1 MAERRADWL
10 SVAEARERVLAG
22 VAVLPPERRALE
34 DCLGHVLA
42 ETITSPIDLPPWDN
56 SAMDGYAVRAEDVR
70 GASER
75 RPVVL
80 RLIDDVPAGR
90 FASQS
95 VSPGTAIRVMTG
107 APIPDGADT
116 VVRVYRMLAHR
127 DHTPDRDKDRGRDA
141 IRHR

>member
-1 MAERRADWL
+1 MGAGRMAPTYWRWPICSNGGSGGSGRMAERRADWL

-90 FASQS
+90 FAS
-95 VSPGTAIRVMTG
+95 
-107 APIPDGADT
+107 
-116 VVRVYRMLAHR
+116 
-127 DHTPDRDKDRGRDA
+127 
-141 IRHR
+141 